1 MGTHRPVRQ
10 CADGH
15 ELPMSDD
22 IIQRIEESVDKDEA
36 QLKAD
41 LPGLL
46 DDIEGQEQELIEENP
61 DTFAAVIGRMSD
73 IDIADFYADEPEAA
87 DQFQDLLWAG
97 VNSLVEN
104 NPEIQDAIGANIT
117 ANFEAEDCAMEGHLD
132 VNADDQTVEGGA
144 GQVSDADLTL
154 SGPADVLTSLITG
167 GTDPVQGFMQQQ
179 YELDGSVQKGTQ
191 LASVMGEI
199 TDNVPN

>member
-1 MGTHRPVRQ
+1 
-10 CADGH
+10 
-15 ELPMSDD
+15 MSDD
-22 IIQRIEESVDKDEA
+22 IIQRIEESVNKDEE

-46 DDIEGQEQELIEENP
+46 SDMEGKERELIEENP
-61 DTFAAVIGRMSD
+61 DTLTEVISRMSD
-73 IDIADFYADEPEAA
+73 IDIAAFYADEPKAA

-154 SGPADVLTSLITG
+154 SGPAGVLTSLITG
-167 GTDPVQGFMQQQ
+167 GTDPVQGFMQQE

-199 TDNVPN
+199 TDNVLN